1 MAPDEY
7 PDWQLF
13 DTYFSERLA
22 VVELP
27 CSGLEH
33 QKTADISA
41 EEAGEAMPDAEGPLV
56 GMRSDVDGR
65 HSPGQ

>member
-1 MAPDEY
+1 MRGSRTVLREAEGETPTAY
-7 PDWQLF
+7 
-13 DTYFSERLA
+13 LA

>member
-1 MAPDEY
+1 M
-7 PDWQLF
+7 
-13 DTYFSERLA
+13 
-22 VVELP
+22 ELP

-41 EEAGEAMPDAEGPLV
+41 KEAGEAMPDAEGPLV